1 MPQLWSSTSHGFG
14 GIGGAAMCWA
24 HTVVIMC
31 SGTCSVFHAG
41 RFAYTVRGTND
52 LFGIHM
58 AANKLLGKR
67 DFDINPGVY
76 AS

>member
-1 MPQLWSSTSHGFG
+1 
-14 GIGGAAMCWA
+14 
-24 HTVVIMC
+24 MC